1 MQALELED
9 QLQAALETFD
19 VEVLKGRDYV
29 QVRPRDVNKG
39 VFVTEVLRLL
49 RRAGNDVDLVIA
61 MGDDTTDESMFEAA
75 QAFAKEKPAQR
86 ECITCTIGSK
96 PSRAQYY
103 VMDVS
108 NVHEILDSLKN
119 TIYRSEAQRDN
130 ATRIAESLDDYD
142 NNGAVYI

>member
-1 MQALELED
+1 MMIQDFGQMQALELED

-29 QVRPRDVNKG
+29 QVRPHDVNKG

-86 ECITCTIGSK
+86 ECVG
-96 PSRAQYY
+96 
-103 VMDVS
+103 DG
-108 NVHEILDSLKN
+108 E
-119 TIYRSEAQRDN
+119 E
-130 ATRIAESLDDYD
+130 
-142 NNGAVYI
+142 

>member
-86 ECITCTIGSK
+86 ECVGVGRDSH
-96 PSRAQYY
+96 PDHLHHRQQALARA
-103 VMDVS
+103 VLRDGR
-108 NVHEILDSLKN
+108 L
-119 TIYRSEAQRDN
+119 QR
-130 ATRIAESLDDYD
+130 A
-142 NNGAVYI
+142 

>member
-49 RRAGNDVDLVIA
+49 WRAGNDVELVIA

-75 QAFAKEKPAQR
+75 QAFVKEKPGQR
-86 ECITCTIGSK
+86 ECV
-96 PSRAQYY
+96 R
-103 VMDVS
+103 VRVS
-108 NVHEILDSLKN
+108 DDADHVHHRKQALS
-119 TIYRSEAQRDN
+119 
-130 ATRIAESLDDYD
+130 
-142 NNGAVYI
+142 GAVLCDGRVERT